1 MVVKE
6 PSRAH
11 GYPYLT
17 FNICRAP
24 GLGRLNPSE
33 DLHSLGPYSTFKGKG
48 KTQGLKTG
56 KSLFFL

>member
-33 DLHSLGPYSTFKGKG
+33 GLHSLGPYSTFKGKG
-48 KTQGLKTG
+48 KTQGLKTD
-56 KSLFFL
+56 